1 MWTLKYCVYAVKP
14 TKDTTTIPNLECGS
28 LSDLSGES
36 RRVCVGDD
44 NLGVE
49 TIDVKDIEMASVF
62 TQANYMCNEWL
73 MNHY

>member
-1 MWTLKYCVYAVKP
+1 MGTP
-14 TKDTTTIPNLECGS
+14 TYILPCRQSNLPRLQLVPDLELGGW
-28 LSDLSGES
+28 DLSREKEMCG
-36 RRVCVGDD
+36 GD

-49 TIDVKDIEMASVF
+49 KIDVKDVEMASVF